1 MPAAHHLDHVG
12 WLLPVES
19 CISLDFNASS
29 DPLGQSTPLPTPRA
43 QGELEGL
50 AAKDHLRGELSGA
63 ARRAHAVW
71 LASTLA
77 PRRAECSPQRQSK
90 PRHPS
95 SSLPLCARP
104 LDSGGGSR
112 SEDCAAKHAGDFG
125 GGDFG
130 GDLGGGDFAG
140 RLDCAAAVLAAVF
153 ARRRRSKQAKTG
165 PGDLDE
171 RQQVATEGG
180 GKAATEGGGKAATE
194 ELATRA
200 TEECGK
206 HASLAASKHLG
217 LAPSK
222 EPPWPWRGRR
232 KLNKLKKQNNQG
244 LSGPVADGSAAH
256 LACSTPSAAVASPE
270 GDERERELDR
280 SKRVSGGGERAGEVR
295 EAAWYL
301 TRRRKVDRKL
311 ALVRIKR
318 AAHKRGC
325 GCGRGC
331 VPGTLSPLPGT
342 LSPLSGT
349 LSPLS
354 NLLPPTFYA
363 RGSGRGSEAL
373 GLNGVLGLNGLW
385 MRMRMR

>member
-1 MPAAHHLDHVG
+1 
-12 WLLPVES
+12 
-19 CISLDFNASS
+19 
-29 DPLGQSTPLPTPRA
+29 
-43 QGELEGL
+43 
-50 AAKDHLRGELSGA
+50 
-63 ARRAHAVW
+63 
-71 LASTLA
+71 
-77 PRRAECSPQRQSK
+77 
-90 PRHPS
+90 
-95 SSLPLCARP
+95 
-104 LDSGGGSR
+104 
-112 SEDCAAKHAGDFG
+112 
-125 GGDFG
+125 
-130 GDLGGGDFAG
+130 LGGGDFAG

-171 RQQVATEGG
+171 RQQVATEGGGKAATEGGGKAATEGGGKAATEGG